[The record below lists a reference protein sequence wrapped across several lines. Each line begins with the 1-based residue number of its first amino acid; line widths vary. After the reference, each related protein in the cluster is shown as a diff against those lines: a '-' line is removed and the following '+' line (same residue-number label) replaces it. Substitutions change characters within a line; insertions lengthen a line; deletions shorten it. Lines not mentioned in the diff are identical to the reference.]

1 MTGTTGT
8 GTGSASTTETVVE
21 LATLGELDSVT
32 RGDAGVGAATVD
44 GADDVCAGATPV
56 RGRRTRVR
64 ARCRLGS
71 GEACGS
77 LGTEP
82 ETVSAC
88 P

>member
-1 MTGTTGT
+1 MTGTGTTGN
-8 GTGSASTTETVVE
+8 GSTTETVVE
-21 LATLGELDSVT
+21 LATLADSDSVT
-32 RGDAGVGAATVD
+32 RGDAGVGPAAVD

-56 RGRRTRVR
+56 RGRRARVR
-64 ARCRLGS
+64 GRCRLGS

-77 LGTEP
+77 LCTEP